1 MTYIDLLHIYG
12 VAKAGYVP
20 QLFSLRLPNPDVV
33 LELLEKSKGAALIH
47 DVTYLPIL
55 GTCSMPSF
63 VAIDAFAVTTED
75 MPAHSCATSPRG
87 DDILMIFHTS
97 GSTSGRPKLV
107 PCSYAWWDA
116 MLVKAAMVM
125 QRRSHDQCRQD
136 VTISM

>member
-33 LELLEKSKGAALIH
+33 LELLQKSKGTALIH
-47 DVTYLPIL
+47 DVTYAPVLRTCPI
-55 GTCSMPSF
+55 PAF
-63 VAIDAFAVTTED
+63 VAIDAFDVTTD
-75 MPAHSCATSPRG
+75 WPLRSYVAAPRG

-97 GSTSGRPKLV
+97 GSTSGSPKLV

-116 MLVKAAMVM
+116 MIRKAAMVM
-125 QRRSHDQCRQD
+125 QRKSKVEGRQD